1 MRKPRI
7 LLFDDDN
14 MLLEVLHYYF
24 SARNFEVQSFSEPV
38 LCPLAQN
45 SSFCLN
51 PCADIII
58 TDFQMP
64 GMNGVE
70 LLHYHTQRRC
80 PINVKNKAI
89 MSGAFP
95 DDCLDKMKGLAD
107 TFFQKPIHMQEL
119 DDWTKKCISRNDLSL
134 PLGSYGEAMGV

>member
-7 LLFDDDN
+7 LFFDDDN

-70 LLHYHTQRRC
+70 LLHYQTQRRC

-89 MSGAFP
+89 MSGALP
-95 DDCLDKMKGLAD
+95 DDFLDKMKEVAD
-107 TFFQKPIHMQEL
+107 TFFQKPVHMQEL
-119 DDWTKKCISRNDLSL
+119 NEWARNCISHHDLSQ
-134 PLGSYGEAMGV
+134 PLGSYGKAMDV